1 MTWFIG
7 IGIALLAIIWFA
19 MEVATSGDSG
29 KGLRSYITSFKRSL
43 LFVIPLFAIGGVIYY
58 IFFT

>member
-7 IGIALLAIIWFA
+7 IALALLAIIWLA

-29 KGLRSYITSFKRSL
+29 KGIRSYVTSFKKSL

-58 IFFT
+58 MFF